1 MRKDASKVWL
11 IVFHLIYFKFDFFFF
26 YKRGQSGGRGGI
38 ASFIHEEYENS
49 MIQFWAIEKSIAP
62 NISIYWQKNTS
73 RK

>member
-1 MRKDASKVWL
+1 MRKDASEVRL
-11 IVFHLIYFKFDFFFF
+11 IVFHLIYFKFDFFLFLQE
-26 YKRGQSGGRGGI
+26 RTMGGGGM

-49 MIQFWAIEKSIAP
+49 MIQFLAIEKSIAP